1 MYGSGQYGSRTETL
15 LFCRRTRTPGLGA
28 LHKLHAQSLCCNRGV
43 PRRAVQLPANDRQLA
58 RLRVLVVEDVR
69 DTADT
74 FALLIGALGHDTRV
88 VRESPRVMSAAREFR
103 PDVVFLDIGM
113 PDIDGF
119 ELARMLRAQFGN
131 PLWICAATGYG

>member
-1 MYGSGQYGSRTETL
+1 
-15 LFCRRTRTPGLGA
+15 
-28 LHKLHAQSLCCNRGV
+28 
-43 PRRAVQLPANDRQLA
+43 
-58 RLRVLVVEDVR
+58 VLVVEDVR

-103 PDVVFLDIGM
+103 PDVAFLDIGM

-131 PLWICAATGYG
+131 PLWICAATGYGTRADRSRAHDCGFDAYLVKPIPPACVEAMLGELALKRR